1 MIFRKQALSSMQQD
15 FAMGTK
21 LNLFQLEQRQLFD
34 GAALVAGIHPDG
46 SNDGHLA
53 DATTNDVRAGLEARF
68 ASERDGIRGGIN
80 TPALKVA
87 ESKRELLVIDSSVKD
102 WTSLTSNLGAK
113 VDVLLLDADKDGL
126 QQIADQLLSHND
138 KDQQRYSSLH
148 ILSHGD
154 VGIIQLGNRAI
165 DAQTVA
171 DRHSE
176 FAQLGESLEA
186 GADVLLYGC
195 DVGSNAR
202 GINFLK
208 TLADATQ
215 RDVAASTNKTGGTSA
230 GGDWKLEAT
239 VGEVAA
245 STSVGSALLEDVS
258 YQYLLP
264 TNQAPIAVDDARI
277 ISGNQTI
284 NDGQALIGNTF
295 GDSAD
300 SDPDGEGFTVAGI
313 RAGDFPSPF
322 VSGESLDSPIQGQ
335 WGSIQIN
342 GLGLYT
348 YTPNAAAI
356 DLPAGQYRTDVF
368 TYTICDPQGAVDTAT
383 ISIGIYGVKPIVNL
397 PPVAVADVRTLCESE
412 VINDGQA
419 VKGNLFGDQAD
430 SDPEGEGFIVSGV
443 TLGDV
448 SQGTAVSGGVGS
460 PIVGQFGTLVLGSD
474 GSYTYT
480 PNANAIA
487 LYQGQSG
494 RDVFTYT
501 ICDNGNLTSNTTISI
516 TVCGEGLPPPV
527 NRPPVANNDVREIC
541 EDDLLTNGQAIR
553 GNAQGDARDTD
564 PEGDALKIAGVGS
577 KDSTGNLTGN
587 VGTALAGQWGSITIS
602 SDGSYSYTPNAAAQ
616 SLQDGQKVSD
626 VFRYT
631 VCDTAGLLS
640 TASITI
646 NLCGVNDG
654 PVARS
659 DTRTICEDDTLNDGK
674 AIAGNLN
681 GDVADSDPDGDAL
694 KVQGITLGDSGSASI
709 TGGVGTAIA
718 GTWGSITIDRTGNY
732 IYQPNA
738 AAQSLSDGETVKDV
752 FTYTICD
759 PSGAVSTAKI
769 TIEVCGQNDAPIA
782 KDDVRT
788 TTPSTT
794 ISNGGAITGNTFG
807 DTKDGDPDRNDVLT
821 VVGVRPG
828 TEDPNCLPA
837 ATGGIR
843 ASTAEQANVNKPIEG
858 TYGSLTLK
866 PDGTYTYQP
875 NAAAQN
881 LLQGQKVQD
890 VFTYMVSDGKSGSD
904 CAQITIRM
912 EGTKTAPPV
921 VVPPVVVPPIV
932 VPPVVVPPTVTPPVV
947 EATPLVPLVV
957 LPPGRTATS
966 STLVNAV
973 PIVAPLFLSRPQ
985 LTLGSAVIPE
995 QAGALV
1001 ASPFGETPRVVKG
1014 FVEEAPPAK
1023 EDCVPVQ
1030 KAAVKPGDKVVA
1042 KVKPKIRPS
1051 IFTGAVEKPN
1061 KSFSE
1066 QVQTAAKR
1074 FKIPAKVAPRI
1085 VEKEC

>member
-1 MIFRKQALSSMQQD
+1 
-15 FAMGTK
+15 MGTK
-21 LNLFQLEQRQLFD
+21 LDLFQLEQRQLFD
-34 GAALVAGIHPDG
+34 GAALVSGIHPDG
-46 SNDGHLA
+46 SMDSHTA
-53 DATTNDVRAGLEARF
+53 DASTDEVRQGLEARF
-68 ASERDGIRGGIN
+68 AVERTSN
-80 TPALKVA
+80 VPQLSALGD
-87 ESKRELLVIDSSVKD
+87 KRELLVIDSSVKD
-102 WTSLTSNLGAK
+102 WATLTNNLGAN

-126 QQIADQLLSHND
+126 QQIADQLLAHNSR
-138 KDQQRYSSLH
+138 DQQRYSSLH

-154 VGIIQLGNRAI
+154 VGIIQLGNRSI

-171 DRHSE
+171 DKHSE
-176 FAQLGESLEA
+176 FAQIGDGLDT

-215 RDVAASTNKTGGTSA
+215 RDVAASTNKTGGTVA

-239 VGEVAA
+239 VGDVAA
-245 STSVGSALLEDVS
+245 STSVGSSLLEDVS

-277 ISGNQTI
+277 ISASQTI
-284 NDGQALIGNTF
+284 SDGQALIGNTL
-295 GDSAD
+295 GDAAD
-300 SDPDGEGFTVAGI
+300 SDPDGDGFSVAGI
-313 RAGDFPSPF
+313 RAGDLPAPY
-322 VSGESLDSPIQGQ
+322 VSGDSLNTSIVGQ
-335 WGSIQIN
+335 WGTIKIN
-342 GLGLYT
+342 ELGLYT
-348 YTPNAAAI
+348 YTPNAAA
-356 DLPAGQYRTDVF
+356 LALAAGQYRTDVF

-383 ISIGIYGVKPIVNL
+383 ISIGLYGAKPAVNL
-397 PPVAVADVRTLCESE
+397 PPVAVPDVRTLCESE
-412 VINDGQA
+412 VINNGQA
-419 VKGNLFGDQAD
+419 LVGNLFGDKAD
-430 SDPEGEGFIVSGV
+430 SDPNNDAFGV
-443 TLGDV
+443 TGATLGDV
-448 SQGTAVSGGVGS
+448 SQGPAVHGGVGI
-460 PIVGQFGTLVLGSD
+460 PLTGQFGTLVISGD

-487 LYQGQSG
+487 LFQGQSG

-501 ICDNGNLTSNTTISI
+501 ICDSGGLTSNTTISI
-516 TVCGEGLPPPV
+516 TVCGEGSPPVPV
-527 NRPPVANNDVREIC
+527 NRPPVANNDTREIC

-553 GNAQGDARDTD
+553 GNTQGDAKDTD
-564 PEGDALKIAGVGS
+564 PDGDTLKIAGVGAR
-577 KDSTGNLTGN
+577 DSTGNLSGN
-587 VGTALAGQWGSITIS
+587 VGTPLAGQWGSITIA

-616 SLQDGQKVSD
+616 ALKDGQKVSD

-640 TASITI
+640 TATITI

-654 PVARS
+654 PVARN
-659 DTRTICEDDTLNDGK
+659 DTRTVCEDDTLSDGK
-674 AIAGNLN
+674 AIVGNLV
-681 GDVADSDPDGDAL
+681 GDIADSDPDGDAL
-694 KVQGITLGDSGSASI
+694 KIEGIAAGTATGNVS
-709 TGGVGTAIA
+709 GGVGTAIA
-718 GTWGSITIDRTGNY
+718 GAWGNLTIDRNGNY

-738 AAQSLSDGETVKDV
+738 AAQTLSAGELVKDV

-759 PSGAVSTAKI
+759 PSGALSTAKI

-782 KDDVRT
+782 KDDVRV
-788 TTPSTT
+788 TTPSTPIT
-794 ISNGGAITGNTFG
+794 NGGAITGNALG

-828 TEDPNCLPA
+828 IEDPNCLPA

-843 ASTAEQANVNKPIEG
+843 ASTAEQANVNKPIDG

-881 LLQGQKVQD
+881 LPQGQKVQD
-890 VFTYMVSDGKSGSD
+890 VFTYMVSDGKGGSD

-912 EGTKTAPPV
+912 EGTKAAPPV
-921 VVPPVVVPPIV
+921 VVPPVVVPPV
-932 VPPVVVPPTVTPPVV
+932 VIPPVVIAPPVTPPVV
-947 EATPLVPLVV
+947 EATPLAPLVT
-957 LPPGRTATS
+957 LPIGRTATS
-966 STLVNAV
+966 STLVSAV
-973 PIVAPLFLSRPQ
+973 PVAAPLFVSRPQ

-995 QAGALV
+995 QVGALL
-1001 ASPFGETPRVVKG
+1001 ASPFGEAPRVVKG

-1023 EDCVPVQ
+1023 EDCVPLQ
-1030 KAAVKPGDKVVA
+1030 KATAKPGDKVVT
-1042 KVKPKIRPS
+1042 KVKPKIKPS
-1051 IFTGAVEKPN
+1051 IFVGAVEKPN

>member
-1 MIFRKQALSSMQQD
+1 
-15 FAMGTK
+15 MGTK
-21 LNLFQLEQRQLFD
+21 LDLFQLEQRQLFD
-34 GAALVAGIHPDG
+34 GSALVAGIHPDA
-46 SNDGHLA
+46 SADGHHA

-68 ASERDGIRGGIN
+68 APERGGIS
-80 TPALKVA
+80 TPAFKVA
-87 ESKRELLVIDSSVKD
+87 ESKRELLVIDSSVQD
-102 WTSLTSNLGAK
+102 WASLTNTLGAN

-126 QQIADQLLSHND
+126 QQIAEQLLSHND
-138 KDQQRYSSLH
+138 KDQQCYSSLH

-239 VGEVAA
+239 VGDVATS
-245 STSVGSALLEDVS
+245 STVGSALLEDVS

-277 ISGNQTI
+277 ISAGQTI

-295 GDSAD
+295 GDAAD
-300 SDPDGEGFTVAGI
+300 SDPDGDGFTVAGI
-313 RAGDFPSPF
+313 QAGDVPGPIL
-322 VSGESLDSPIQGQ
+322 SGTNSPIQGQ
-335 WGSIQIN
+335 WGVLQIN
-342 GLGLYT
+342 DLGVYS
-348 YTPNAAAI
+348 YTPNAAAFA
-356 DLPAGQYRTDVF
+356 LLVGQYRTDVF
-368 TYTICDPQGAVDTAT
+368 TYTICDIHSAVDTAT

-419 VKGNLFGDQAD
+419 VKGNLLGDKAD

-448 SQGTAVSGGVGS
+448 SQGSAVSGGVGS
-460 PIVGQFGTLVLGSD
+460 AIVGQFGTLVLGSD

-480 PNANAIA
+480 PNTNAIA

-501 ICDNGNLTSNTTISI
+501 ICDNGFLTSNTTISI
-516 TVCGEGLPPPV
+516 TVCGEGSLPPV

-564 PEGDALKIAGVGS
+564 PDGDALKIAGVGS

-587 VGTALAGQWGSITIS
+587 VGTAVAGQWGSITIL

-616 SLQDGQKVSD
+616 GLKDGQKVSD

-631 VCDTAGLLS
+631 VSDTAGLLS

-646 NLCGVNDG
+646 NLCGLNDG

-659 DTRTICEDDTLNDGK
+659 DTRTVCEDDTLNDGK

-694 KVQGITLGDSGSASI
+694 KVQGIAAGDLGAASI
-709 TGGVGTAIA
+709 SGGVGTAIA
-718 GTWGSITIDRTGNY
+718 GTWGSITIDRNGNY

-738 AAQSLSDGETVKDV
+738 ASQSLSDGETVKDA

-782 KDDVRT
+782 KDDIRT
-788 TTPSTT
+788 TTPTTT
-794 ISNGGAITGNTFG
+794 ITNGGAITGNTFG
-807 DTKDGDPDRNDVLT
+807 DTKDGDPDRRDVLT

-881 LLQGQKVQD
+881 LPQGQKVQD
-890 VFTYMVSDGKSGSD
+890 VFTYMVSDGKGGSD

-912 EGTKTAPPV
+912 EGTKAAPPV

-932 VPPVVVPPTVTPPVV
+932 TPRVVEAPLAPLVVVPI
-947 EATPLVPLVV
+947 
-957 LPPGRTATS
+957 GRTATS

-973 PIVAPLFLSRPQ
+973 PVVAPLFLSRPA
-985 LTLGSAVIPE
+985 LALGSAVIPE

-1001 ASPFGETPRVVKG
+1001 ASPFSETPRVVKG

-1030 KAAVKPGDKVVA
+1030 KAAAKPGDKVVP
-1042 KVKPKIRPS
+1042 KVKPKIKPS
-1051 IFTGAVEKPN
+1051 IFTSAVEKPN

-1074 FKIPAKVAPRI
+1074 FKIPAKLAPRI

>member
-1 MIFRKQALSSMQQD
+1 
-15 FAMGTK
+15 MGTK
-21 LNLFQLEQRQLFD
+21 LDLFQLEQRQLFD

-46 SNDGHLA
+46 STDSHTA
-53 DATTNDVRAGLEARF
+53 DASADDVRQGLEARF
-68 ASERDGIRGGIN
+68 AVERTSN
-80 TPALKVA
+80 VPQLSAPAD
-87 ESKRELLVIDSSVKD
+87 KRELLVIDSSVKD
-102 WTSLTSNLGAK
+102 WATLTNNLGAN

-126 QQIADQLLSHND
+126 QQIADQLLAHNSR
-138 KDQQRYSSLH
+138 DQQRYSSLH

-154 VGIIQLGNRAI
+154 VGIFQLGNRSI

-171 DRHSE
+171 DKYSE
-176 FAQLGESLEA
+176 FAQIGDGLDA

-215 RDVAASTNKTGGTSA
+215 RDVAASTNKTGGTVA

-239 VGEVAA
+239 VGDVAA

-277 ISGNQTI
+277 ISASQTI
-284 NDGQALIGNTF
+284 SDGQALIGNTL
-295 GDSAD
+295 GDAAD
-300 SDPDGEGFTVAGI
+300 SDPDGDGFSVAGI
-313 RAGDFPSPF
+313 RAGDLPAPY
-322 VSGESLDSPIQGQ
+322 VSGDSLNASIVGQ
-335 WGSIQIN
+335 WGTIKIN
-342 GLGLYT
+342 ELGLYT
-348 YTPNAAAI
+348 YTPNAAALALAI
-356 DLPAGQYRTDVF
+356 GQYRTDVF
-368 TYTICDPQGAVDTAT
+368 TYTICDPQGALDTAT
-383 ISIGIYGVKPIVNL
+383 ISIGLYGVKPVGNL
-397 PPVAVADVRTLCESE
+397 PPVAVPDVRTLCESE
-412 VINDGQA
+412 VINNGQA
-419 VKGNLFGDQAD
+419 LVGNLFGDKAD
-430 SDPEGEGFIVSGV
+430 SDPNNDAFGV
-443 TLGDV
+443 TGATLGDV
-448 SQGTAVSGGVGS
+448 SQGSAVSGGVGI
-460 PIVGQFGTLVLGSD
+460 PLTGQFGTLVISGD

-487 LYQGQSG
+487 LFQGQSG

-501 ICDNGNLTSNTTISI
+501 ICDSGGLTSNTTISI
-516 TVCGEGLPPPV
+516 TVCGEGSPPAPV
-527 NRPPVANNDVREIC
+527 NRPPVANNDTREIC

-553 GNAQGDARDTD
+553 GNAQGDAKDTD
-564 PEGDALKIAGVGS
+564 PDGDTLKIAGVGAR
-577 KDSTGNLTGN
+577 DSTGNLSGN
-587 VGTALAGQWGSITIS
+587 VGTPLAGQWGSITIA

-616 SLQDGQKVSD
+616 ALKDGQKVSD

-640 TASITI
+640 TATITI

-654 PVARS
+654 PIARN
-659 DTRTICEDDTLNDGK
+659 DTRTVCEDDTLSDGK
-674 AIAGNLN
+674 AIAGNLV
-681 GDVADSDPDGDAL
+681 GDIADSDPDGDAL
-694 KVQGITLGDSGSASI
+694 KVEGIAAGTATSNVS
-709 TGGVGTAIA
+709 GGVGTAIA
-718 GTWGSITIDRTGNY
+718 GAWGSLTIDRNGNY

-738 AAQSLSDGETVKDV
+738 AAQTLSAGELVKDV

-759 PSGAVSTAKI
+759 PSGALSSAKI

-782 KDDVRT
+782 KDDVRV
-788 TTPSTT
+788 TTPSTPIT
-794 ISNGGAITGNTFG
+794 NGGAITGNALG

-828 TEDPNCLPA
+828 IEDPNCLPA

-881 LLQGQKVQD
+881 LPQGQKAQD
-890 VFTYMVSDGKSGSD
+890 VFTYMVSDGKGGSD

-912 EGTKTAPPV
+912 EGTKAAPPV
-921 VVPPVVVPPIV
+921 IVPPVV

-947 EATPLVPLVV
+947 EATPLAPLIT
-957 LPPGRTATS
+957 LPIARTATS
-966 STLVNAV
+966 STLISAV
-973 PIVAPLFLSRPQ
+973 PVAAPLFVSRPQ

-995 QAGALV
+995 QVGALL
-1001 ASPFGETPRVVKG
+1001 ASPFGEAPRVVKG

-1023 EDCVPVQ
+1023 EDCVPLQ
-1030 KAAVKPGDKVVA
+1030 KAAAKPGDKVVT
-1042 KVKPKIRPS
+1042 KVKPKIKPS
-1051 IFTGAVEKPN
+1051 IFVGAVEKPN